1 MLDVLTQKWWAV
13 ALRGI
18 LAIVFGI
25 VALAFPGATLVSL
38 AVVFGAYALVSG
50 VFAIVAAFGSRGRDA
65 VWYVLDGILG
75 IAVGLAT
82 FFFPG
87 ITAQALVFLIGVW
100 AILTGIFEVIAGF
113 ELPVKRR
120 LAVGDRRDC
129 LHHLWRAGVC
139 LSGQRRAGDCLD
151 NWDLC
156 LGVWWHDARVRH
168 PLARDE
174 GQADDPNRMRPK
186 SNHVFPDTSTRT
198 TLLDKTWRVDVSAR
212 MSSDEALFAE
222 IIS

>member
-18 LAIVFGI
+18 VAIVFGI

-38 AVVFGAYALVSG
+38 ALVFGAYALVDG
-50 VFAIVAAFGSRGRDA
+50 VFTIVSALGRRGRDV

-87 ITAQALVFLIGVW
+87 ITAQALVLLIGLW

-113 ELPVKRR
+113 ELPIKRDWLLVIAGIASISFGVLVFVYPASGALAITWLIGIYALVFGSTMLVFGIR
-120 LAVGDRRDC
+120 LRG
-129 LHHLWRAGVC
+129 
-139 LSGQRRAGDCLD
+139 
-151 NWDLC
+151 
-156 LGVWWHDARVRH
+156 
-168 PLARDE
+168 
-174 GQADDPNRMRPK
+174 MRGK
-186 SNHVFPDTSTRT
+186 LTNQT
-198 TLLDKTWRVDVSAR
+198 A
-212 MSSDEALFAE
+212 
-222 IIS
+222 

>member
-1 MLDVLTQKWWAV
+1 MLGVLTQKWWAV

-113 ELPVKRR
+113 ELPVKGDWLLVIAGIASIIFGVLVFVYPASGALAIAWIIGIYALVYGGTMLVFGIR
-120 LAVGDRRDC
+120 LRGMKGG
-129 LHHLWRAGVC
+129 L
-139 LSGQRRAGDCLD
+139 
-151 NWDLC
+151 
-156 LGVWWHDARVRH
+156 
-168 PLARDE
+168 
-174 GQADDPNRMRPK
+174 
-186 SNHVFPDTSTRT
+186 T
-198 TLLDKTWRVDVSAR
+198 TQTA
-212 MSSDEALFAE
+212 
-222 IIS
+222 

>member
-25 VALAFPGATLVSL
+25 VALVLPGATLVSL
-38 AVVFGAYALVSG
+38 AVVFGAYAFVSG

-87 ITAQALVFLIGVW
+87 IAAQALVLLIGLW
-100 AILTGIFEVIAGF
+100 AILTGIFEVVAGY
-113 ELPVKRR
+113 ELLSSWSWL
-120 LAVGDRRDC
+120 LAC
-129 LHHLWRAGVC
+129 AGVI
-139 LSGQRRAGDCLD
+139 SIGFGVMVIAYPVNGAVAVAGLIGLYALMFGGSLLAFGI
-151 NWDLC
+151 WL
-156 LGVWWHDARVRH
+156 RVMRGK
-168 PLARDE
+168 LATYT
-174 GQADDPNRMRPK
+174 A
-186 SNHVFPDTSTRT
+186 
-198 TLLDKTWRVDVSAR
+198 
-212 MSSDEALFAE
+212 
-222 IIS
+222 

>member
-38 AVVFGAYALVSG
+38 AVVFGAYAFVSG
-50 VFAIVAAFGSRGRDA
+50 VFALIAAFGSRGRDA

-75 IAVGLAT
+75 IAVGMAT

-87 ITAQALVFLIGVW
+87 LTAQGLVLLIGVW

-113 ELPVKRR
+113 ELPIKRDWLLVIAGIASIIFGVLVFVYPASGALAIVWLIGVYALVFGVTMLAFGIR
-120 LAVGDRRDC
+120 LRGLR
-129 LHHLWRAGVC
+129 G
-139 LSGQRRAGDCLD
+139 S
-151 NWDLC
+151 
-156 LGVWWHDARVRH
+156 
-168 PLARDE
+168 LAT
-174 GQADDPNRMRPK
+174 A
-186 SNHVFPDTSTRT
+186 T
-198 TLLDKTWRVDVSAR
+198 A
-212 MSSDEALFAE
+212 
-222 IIS
+222 

>member
-1 MLDVLTQKWWAV
+1 MINVLTQKWWAV

-38 AVVFGAYALVSG
+38 AVLFGAYAFVSG

-75 IAVGLAT
+75 IAVGITT

-87 ITAQALVFLIGVW
+87 ITAQGLVFLIGVW

-113 ELPVKRR
+113 DLPIKRDWLLVIAGIASIIFGVLVFAYPVGGA
-120 LAVGDRRDC
+120 LAVVW
-129 LHHLWRAGVC
+129 LIGVYA
-139 LSGQRRAGDCLD
+139 LVFGASM
-151 NWDLC
+151 
-156 LGVWWHDARVRH
+156 
-168 PLARDE
+168 LAFGIRLR
-174 GQADDPNRMRPK
+174 GLRGSLTAQMA
-186 SNHVFPDTSTRT
+186 
-198 TLLDKTWRVDVSAR
+198 
-212 MSSDEALFAE
+212 
-222 IIS
+222 